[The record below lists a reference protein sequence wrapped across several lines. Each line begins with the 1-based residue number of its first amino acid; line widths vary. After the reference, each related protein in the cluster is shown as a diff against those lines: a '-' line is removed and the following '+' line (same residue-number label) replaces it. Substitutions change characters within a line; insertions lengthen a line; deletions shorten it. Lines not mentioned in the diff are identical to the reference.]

1 MKYRVLSGA
10 SASSLEEQVEDL
22 LKEGWKLQGGV
33 STDTMIAGVQPS
45 ALRGGGN
52 INITQTL
59 FSQAM
64 TLDPVDEVVPESVKE
79 APTERDYETVH
90 LLECDNDST
99 IDIMHAYCDTENDNC
114 KFIKW
119 LKNDSTLPLKKNH
132 AYTIEEKIGGRGKY
146 VITSEKP
153 LKKGR
158 K

>member
-33 STDTMIAGVQPS
+33 STDTMITGVQPS

-79 APTERDYETVH
+79 APSTSCTPTAIPKMTTVN
-90 LLECDNDST
+90 LSSGSRT
-99 IDIMHAYCDTENDNC
+99 IVLC
-114 KFIKW
+114 
-119 LKNDSTLPLKKNH
+119 
-132 AYTIEEKIGGRGKY
+132 R
-146 VITSEKP
+146 
-153 LKKGR
+153 
-158 K
+158 